1 MISYVKGRLADIF
14 GDTIVVEAGSLGF
27 NIRVPLSLLDTL
39 PDIGREVLIYT
50 YFQVKED
57 AMTLYGFSSR
67 QDLDMFKMLIGVNGV
82 GPKGA
87 LAILSVLTPDSLRIA
102 LVTGCLLYT
111 SICDSMN
118 YLLEWEE
125 LQTVCELVNN
135 YLDPGGIFIFDLNTL
150 YKYRD
155 LLGDSTIAEA
165 RDDGSF
171 IWENTFDEEE
181 RINEYDLTLFVREEG
196 ELFKRYQE
204 THFQRAYTL
213 EEVKRAIAG
222 AGMEFVAAYDA
233 FTRQPPREDS
243 ERIYVIARECGKQQ
257 MSEK

>member
-67 QDLDMFKMLIGVNGV
+67 QDLDMFKMLIGVYRV

-102 LVTGCLLYT
+102 LVTGDAKAIAKAPGVGSKT
-111 SICDSMN
+111 AQRII
-118 YLLEWEE
+118 
-125 LQTVCELVNN
+125 
-135 YLDPGGIFIFDLNTL
+135 LDLKDKVP
-150 YKYRD
+150 
-155 LLGDSTIAEA
+155 AEA
-165 RDDGSF
+165 LASGF
-171 IWENTFDEEE
+171 
-181 RINEYDLTLFVREEG
+181 LAPREEKKAMEGAAG
-196 ELFKRYQE
+196 EAVDALAALGYSQAE
-204 THFQRAYTL
+204 AYRAVSQV
-213 EEVKRAIAG
+213 EIAD
-222 AGMEFVAAYDA
+222 GMTAEDVLKASLKHLA
-233 FTRQPPREDS
+233 FL
-243 ERIYVIARECGKQQ
+243 
-257 MSEK
+257 

>member
-102 LVTGCLLYT
+102 LVTGDAKAIAKAPGVGSKT
-111 SICDSMN
+111 AQRII
-118 YLLEWEE
+118 
-125 LQTVCELVNN
+125 
-135 YLDPGGIFIFDLNTL
+135 LDLKDKVP
-150 YKYRD
+150 
-155 LLGDSTIAEA
+155 AEA
-165 RDDGSF
+165 LASG
-171 IWENTFDEEE
+171 
-181 RINEYDLTLFVREEG
+181 
-196 ELFKRYQE
+196 
-204 THFQRAYTL
+204 
-213 EEVKRAIAG
+213 
-222 AGMEFVAAYDA
+222 
-233 FTRQPPREDS
+233 
-243 ERIYVIARECGKQQ
+243 
-257 MSEK
+257 